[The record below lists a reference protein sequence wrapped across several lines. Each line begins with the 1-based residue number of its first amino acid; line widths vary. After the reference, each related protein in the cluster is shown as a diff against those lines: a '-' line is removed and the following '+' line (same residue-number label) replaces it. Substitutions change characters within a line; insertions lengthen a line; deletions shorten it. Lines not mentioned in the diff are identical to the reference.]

1 MNFSAFFINRPR
13 FAIVI
18 SLVMVLLGIMAVFV
32 LPIAQYPDI
41 TPPQI
46 IVEASYPGASAQT
59 LVETVAI
66 PIENQINGV
75 EDMLYME
82 SSCNDNGSYSLTIT
96 FAIGTDPDMAQVK
109 VENRLQQVNSDLPAI
124 VVQEGLTVKTQS
136 ANILSMLVLRSP
148 NGTYSDLYLSN
159 YAYENLK
166 NPLSR
171 VKGVSK
177 VDIYGPQNSMRVWL
191 NPKKMASLGL
201 SSADIV
207 KVIQSQNIQAAVGS
221 IGSAPSP
228 KNRQMVL
235 SLDAKGL
242 LTSVKDFEQII
253 VATSKNGGIIRLKD
267 VGTVEIG
274 ADSYTVS
281 ANYNG
286 TPAVVLGFSQTPRS
300 NALNTMKRL
309 KEEVEKLSETF
320 PEDMEIKIAYDS
332 TTFVKA
338 SIESIIE
345 TLIIT
350 FLLVIFVVFLF
361 LQNPKTTLI
370 PTITI
375 PVSLI
380 ATFVVIYLLG
390 YNLNILTL
398 FAMILAIGLVVD
410 DAIVVVERAE
420 YLMLYE
426 KLNAKDAATKAM
438 EQITG
443 AILATTFVLLSIFI
457 PVGLMA
463 GITGK
468 IYQQF
473 AITIATA
480 TVFSSV
486 NALTLSPAL
495 CAIFLE
501 NKNKEKKPSLTEKLF
516 GKFNELLEYSTKKYI
531 KGVSFFCSHLVLTCC
546 LVLCVIGLI
555 GYIFFKMPTSFVPE
569 EDQGLIFGNLQLPQ
583 TASINQTKK
592 VLSDMGESVL
602 KTNGVEYFIS
612 IAGASMLGGNGEN
625 IALLVVGL
633 NPWNERKTPNL
644 SLDSIMNEMRADFNH
659 LSGSTIDFYA
669 LPSIPGVGSS
679 DGLSFDVIAMDQNL
693 SSQEFYTMLSDFLS
707 DMNTNPDFLY
717 AFSTYQSDT
726 PHLYLDIDR
735 TKLKSYGVP
744 ISSFFESLQNNL
756 GSRYVNNISMFGQV
770 NKVIIQADYNY
781 RKSIE
786 DILNLYV
793 FSATGVPVQVR
804 NFATVKTILSPKILY
819 RYNQYMAASVIG
831 LAQKNIST
839 GTAIKTTE
847 QISDKTLIPA
857 GGNIAWTGL
866 SLQETQTAGL
876 AVILISLAIVFGY
889 LFLVALYESFFVALS
904 VMFSNVFAVLGAL
917 AGLKILG
924 LPLSIYAQLG
934 LVLLIGLASKNAILI
949 VEFILNYRKQGD
961 DMITACQKGASER
974 FRAVLMTA
982 LTFILGVFPMVIAT
996 GAGAASQRA
1005 IGTTVF
1011 FGMIGATLVGIL
1023 FIPALFALFDT
1034 FISKKGNA
1042 K

>member
-1 MNFSAFFINRPR
+1 MNFSAFFIHRPR

-18 SLVMVLLGIMAVFV
+18 SIVMVLLGIMALIV
-32 LPIAQYPDI
+32 LPVAQYPDI

-109 VENRLQQVNSDLPAI
+109 VQNRLQQVNAELPAM

-136 ANILSMLVLRSP
+136 ANILAMLVLRSP
-148 NGTYSDLYLSN
+148 NETYSDLYLSN

-191 NPKKMASLGL
+191 NPKKMAALNL
-201 SSADIV
+201 SADDVV
-207 KVIQSQNIQAAVGS
+207 KAIQNQNIQAAVGS

-228 KNRQMVL
+228 ENRQIVL
-235 SLDAKGL
+235 SLNAKGL
-242 LTSVKDFEQII
+242 LNTVKDFEQII
-253 VATSKNGGIIRLKD
+253 VATSENGGIVYLKD
-267 VGTVEIG
+267 IALVEIG
-274 ADSYTVS
+274 ADNYTVS
-281 ANYNG
+281 AKYNNV
-286 TPAVVLGFSQTPRS
+286 PAVVLGFSQTPNS
-300 NALNTMKRL
+300 NALNTMKNL
-309 KEEVEKLSETF
+309 HAEVERLSKTF
-320 PEDMEIKIAYDS
+320 PKGMEIKIAYDS
-332 TTFVKA
+332 TTFVRA

-350 FLLVIFVVFLF
+350 FALVILVVFVF

-380 ATFVVIYLLG
+380 ATFIVIYLLG

-420 YLMLYE
+420 YLMLHE
-426 KLNAKDAATKAM
+426 NLDATSAAVKAM

-443 AILATTFVLLSIFI
+443 AVLATTFVLLSIFI

-473 AITIATA
+473 AVTIATA
-480 TVFSSV
+480 VVFSSL

-495 CAIFLE
+495 CAIFLQK
-501 NKNKEKKPSLTEKLF
+501 KNEKKKTSLLEKGFSYFNDALKYTTEKYL
-516 GKFNELLEYSTKKYI
+516 KI
-531 KGVSFFCSHLVLTCC
+531 VSLFCSHLVLTICV
-546 LVLCVIGLI
+546 VLAVICVISYL
-555 GYIFFKMPTSFVPE
+555 FWKLPTSFVPE
-569 EDQGLIFGNLQLPQ
+569 EDQGLVFGNLQLPQ

-592 VLSDMGESVL
+592 VLSDMSKKLL
-602 KTNGVEYFIS
+602 KMDGIEYFIS

-625 IALLVVGL
+625 IALLVAGL
-633 NPWNERKTPNL
+633 TPWNERTTPNL
-644 SLDSIMNEMRADFNH
+644 SLDNIMNEMRADFAD
-659 LSGSTIDFYA
+659 LSGVSLDFYA
-669 LPSIPGVGSS
+669 LPSIPGVGNS
-679 DGLSFDVIAMDQNL
+679 DGLSFDVIALDHNMTSENFYKML
-693 SSQEFYTMLSDFLS
+693 SSYLSEI
-707 DMNTNPDFLY
+707 NKNPDFLY
-717 AFSTYQSDT
+717 AFSTYQADT
-726 PHLYLDIDR
+726 PHLFLDINR
-735 TKLKSYGVP
+735 EKLKSYNVP
-744 ISSFFESLQNNL
+744 ISAFFESLQNSL
-756 GSRYVNNISMFGQV
+756 GSRYVNNISMSGQV
-770 NKVIIQADYNY
+770 NKVIIQADYDY

-786 DILNLYV
+786 DVLNLYV
-793 FSATGVPVQVR
+793 FSATGAPIQVR
-804 NFATVKTILSPKILY
+804 NFATIKTTLSPKILY
-819 RYNQYMAASVIG
+819 RYNQYNSASVIG
-831 LAQKNIST
+831 LAKQNIST
-839 GTAIKTTE
+839 GTAIKTASKIAET
-847 QISDKTLIPA
+847 SLLPK

-866 SLQETQTAGL
+866 SLQETQTEGL
-876 AVILISLAIVFGY
+876 AVILIGLAIIFGY

-917 AGLKILG
+917 LGLKVLNF
-924 LPLSIYAQLG
+924 PLSIYAQLG

-949 VEFILNYRKQGD
+949 VEFILNYQKQGL
-961 DMITACQKGASER
+961 DMLTACQKGASAR

-1011 FGMIGATLVGIL
+1011 FGMLGATFFGIL

-1034 FISKKGNA
+1034 FISRKEKQ